1 MSIVN
6 VYHVLMYFEWK
17 RLVIIML
24 NITKDVFF

>member
-6 VYHVLMYFEWK
+6 VYQVLMYFEWK

-24 NITKDVFF
+24 NIAKDVFF

>member
-6 VYHVLMYFEWK
+6 VYQVLMYFEWK